1 MIRVAVADDHP
12 HAQAGI
18 RRLLARMPEVG
29 SVVAAPSAEA
39 LARTGAEVDVLLL
52 ALYRVDREPALAEIE
67 DWTSRARVLVFSHSL
82 GMTGDPADVVAALQ
96 TGASGYLLK
105 NTQPDEFRD
114 AVLHV
119 AAGGFVLGQGLA
131 TVLRGQFALA
141 TSLLCLRPALS
152 PREAEVLRLI
162 SKGCTPAEAAKSMN
176 IEEMSVDLLVTRIQV
191 KLGFGH
197 PRDLRR
203 VTEDLGLQKL

>member
-18 RRLLARMPEVG
+18 RRLLSRMPEVG
-29 SVVAAPSAEA
+29 PVIGAPSAEA

-52 ALYRVDREPALAEIE
+52 ALYREDRRPALTDIE
-67 DWTSRARVLVFSHSL
+67 EWTPRARVIVFSHPL
-82 GMTGDPADVVAALQ
+82 GMTGDPSDVVAALQ
-96 TGASGYLLK
+96 AGASGYLLK
-105 NTQPDEFRD
+105 NTSPEEFRD

-162 SKGCTPAEAAKSMN
+162 SKGCTHPEAAKSMN
-176 IEEMSVDLLVTRIQV
+176 IDELSVDQLVARIQV